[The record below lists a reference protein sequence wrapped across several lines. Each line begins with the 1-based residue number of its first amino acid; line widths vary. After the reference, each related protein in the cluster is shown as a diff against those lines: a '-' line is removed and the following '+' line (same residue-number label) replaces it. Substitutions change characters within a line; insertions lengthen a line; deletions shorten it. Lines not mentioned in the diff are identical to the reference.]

1 MLQLEFWH
9 FWFGTNLY
17 WWKIQSNRTAQ
28 PHQMFSKPVSKL
40 SSFSEILSQE
50 KQNVFHL
57 PGLVY
62 PLYPFIPLMFWVK
75 QIQEHFFSESPSCF
89 LQSCYNAKDPAKPV
103 RFVSQISH
111 QPWSLFSRVAL
122 EIQEDDS
129 SAAGRREGGYSDA
142 IHTILHIISEE
153 FTANGT

>member
-9 FWFGTNLY
+9 FWFGLTY
-17 WWKIQSNRTAQ
+17 IDAKIQSNWIAQ
-28 PHQMFSKPVSKL
+28 SYQVFSKPVSKL
-40 SSFSEILSQE
+40 SSFSQIVSQE

-57 PGLVY
+57 PGLVH

-89 LQSCYNAKDPAKPV
+89 FAILLQCKRSWKPV
-103 RFVSQISH
+103 WFFSQIWH
-111 QPWSLFSRVAL
+111 QPWSLFSQVAL
-122 EIQEDDS
+122 ETQWDVS

-153 FTANGT
+153 LTANGT